1 MVFLDGKQTIDI
13 VDQDRIKVSGGKME
27 FQYAFNFTREQP
39 GSGVV
44 SGWAYGTILSY
55 LGYVVSESFNYTK
68 ELFPLEDGHTKWTLT
83 PGSQGYTNLSIGD
96 RMTIKRM
103 EPYNEADYDNLLS
116 MLDRAFQSITPY
128 NVETQLLS
136 EFNTYMPT
144 ALNDSLHSSV
154 I

>member
-1 MVFLDGKQTIDI
+1 
-13 VDQDRIKVSGGKME
+13 
-27 FQYAFNFTREQP
+27 
-39 GSGVV
+39 
-44 SGWAYGTILSY
+44 
-55 LGYVVSESFNYTK
+55 
-68 ELFPLEDGHTKWTLT
+68 
-83 PGSQGYTNLSIGD
+83 
-96 RMTIKRM
+96 MTIKRM